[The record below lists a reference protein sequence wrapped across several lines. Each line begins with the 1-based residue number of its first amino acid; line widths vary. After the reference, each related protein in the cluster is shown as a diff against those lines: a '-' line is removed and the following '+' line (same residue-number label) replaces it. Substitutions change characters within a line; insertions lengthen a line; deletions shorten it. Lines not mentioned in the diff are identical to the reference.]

1 MGLVLED
8 AQIQASEESTTLST
22 DHGRIEQL
30 VVRRTQDW
38 VKSTV
43 GKLSVLLKKI
53 ISCASAHQ
61 HWRVRLEMVELG
73 DHLLARCSQSLGECV
88 GFLMEAL
95 VGAIND
101 EEPRVR
107 KRYAMFLILE
117 RVEKNIEFK
126 KCTSFLCCRC
136 EVALREVSERNQ
148 SLSRTQTFTD
158 VLSENLHSLATS
170 LPRLMRTSDDQKK
183 LFVLNAFLGYLKVLG
198 PLVSVVLNSAAHLE
212 RISKALMQVISDVF
226 CCTLYYILR

>member
-8 AQIQASEESTTLST
+8 AQFQASEESITPST
-22 DHGRIEQL
+22 ELGRIEKL

-38 VKSTV
+38 VKATV

-53 ISCASAHQ
+53 ISCTSSHQ

-88 GFLMEAL
+88 GLLMEAL

-107 KRYAMFLILE
+107 KRYDMFLISESWRRLNL
-117 RVEKNIEFK
+117 K
-126 KCTSFLCCRC
+126 SGLPFLLDVRR
-136 EVALREVSERNQ
+136 LSERY
-148 SLSRTQTFTD
+148 RRGIR
-158 VLSENLHSLATS
+158 A
-170 LPRLMRTSDDQKK
+170 
-183 LFVLNAFLGYLKVLG
+183 
-198 PLVSVVLNSAAHLE
+198 
-212 RISKALMQVISDVF
+212 
-226 CCTLYYILR
+226 